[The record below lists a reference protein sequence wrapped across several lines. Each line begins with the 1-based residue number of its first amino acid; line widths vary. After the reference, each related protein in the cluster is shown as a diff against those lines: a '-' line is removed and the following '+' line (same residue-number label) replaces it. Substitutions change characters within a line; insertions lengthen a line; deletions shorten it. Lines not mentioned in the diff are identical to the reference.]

1 MHPCTAL
8 RLFQGSAGT
17 PLLCLVSL
25 ATAFTLLYSVKPSYN
40 IPPSSFSCAA
50 VLDGITTSTSK
61 HAETPA
67 DRLQMGFILHDLLTG
82 KEPEDEDEPKPE
94 DGVAEPKTEEG
105 GTGTPAPSAEV
116 GQAEEVKPEEASKIV
131 EVTETESVP

>member
-1 MHPCTAL
+1 
-8 RLFQGSAGT
+8 
-17 PLLCLVSL
+17 
-25 ATAFTLLYSVKPSYN
+25 
-40 IPPSSFSCAA
+40 
-50 VLDGITTSTSK
+50 
-61 HAETPA
+61 
-67 DRLQMGFILHDLLTG
+67 MGFILHDLLTG
-82 KEPEDEDEPKPE
+82 KEPEDEDEPAPSPDTDEPKPE